1 MSQSEP
7 KSLWTRRRFLAT
19 SVVAGATVQ
28 AFDLSLFSEGTTAG
42 PSGAGNASDSRE
54 SGAAGVSDWFD
65 RPMRFANLTF
75 VEEDPGRCDP
85 KRWLDYFARI
95 HADAATLSAGG
106 YMAYYPTRIPLHH
119 RSVHLGDQDLF
130 GTMYHGCRRQGMQ
143 VIARIDPHACR
154 QEVAEAHPDWISTDA
169 AGKPRRHLAMDS
181 LWITCA
187 LGPYNFEFMRDV
199 IREIVTLYPV
209 DAVFSNRWNGI
220 GRCHCPH
227 CRANFRKAT
236 GMEIPLTEDSKEPA
250 QEAFLAWQQER
261 LFALWRLW
269 DDTVRAANPRARFIP
284 NMGGGIW
291 QFLDLRE
298 VGRRADILFA
308 DRQGRTAGATGGVG
322 LTAPWAIGRAGKEFR
337 AVMGSKPVA
346 AGYSVGVE
354 EPYRWKDSV
363 QSEAEQRV
371 WMADGIAHGLRLSF
385 GKTGATVYDDRWM
398 DFTAELFGWH
408 HRNERYLRNEES
420 LAQVAMVYAQRSA
433 TVYGRQK
440 EGSADPTQRHYH
452 NFIDYPYRNEDH
464 SSGLYQAMIEARIP
478 FDMVCDRML
487 DPEHIDRYKLLLL
500 PNISVLSDLQCEQL
514 RAYVARGGSLL
525 ATYETSLYDEKGRR
539 KDFGLRELFGAS
551 FRGWRPGPT
560 LNSYLNIHRKARFG
574 EALAAG
580 LGRAERVVG
589 GVWYLDVETIQ
600 DPLTSVDARQQQA
613 ADAAPLTLI
622 PPYPHLP
629 MEELYPRTRYTN
641 IPQVLMR
648 EVGKGRV
655 VYFPWDIDR
664 LFWEALLED
673 HGILLG
679 NAARWALAGA
689 AEVTVEGPGIVDVA
703 AWRQKGSMTV
713 HLVNLT
719 NPYMMKGPFRELLPL
734 GAQKVRIPLSFLS
747 GAPQAVRLLVSGAV
761 FEPRIVDGA
770 VEVVVPSITDRE
782 VVAVDLHP

>member
-1 MSQSEP
+1 MPHSKLTSF
-7 KSLWTRRRFLAT
+7 WTRRRFLA
-19 SVVAGATVQ
+19 SSALAGATVPMLDRRMIAATSLAQ
-28 AFDLSLFSEGTTAG
+28 ATGSLAGAVAARTDAASEL
-42 PSGAGNASDSRE
+42 
-54 SGAAGVSDWFD
+54 DWFD

-85 KRWLDYFARI
+85 KRWLEYFARV

-119 RSVHLGDQDLF
+119 RSVHLGEQDLF
-130 GTMYHGCRRQGMQ
+130 GTMYHGCRRLGMN

-154 QEVAEAHPDWISTDA
+154 QEVADAHPDWISTDA
-169 AGKPRRHLAMDS
+169 SGKPRRHLAMES

-227 CRANFRKAT
+227 CRENFRKAT
-236 GMEIPLTEDSKEPA
+236 GLEIPRTEAPEEPA

-308 DRQGRTAGATGGVG
+308 DRQGRTAGATGGIG

-337 AVMGSKPVA
+337 AVMGRKPVA

-398 DFTAELFGWH
+398 AFTEELFGWH
-408 HRNERYLRNEES
+408 HRNERYLRNESS
-420 LAQVAMVYAQRSA
+420 LAEVAMVYAQRSA
-433 TVYGRQK
+433 TTYGRQK
-440 EGSADPTQRHYH
+440 EGAGDPTQRHYH

-464 SSGLYQAMIEARIP
+464 SSGLYQAMVEARIP

-487 DPEHIDRYKLLLL
+487 DPEQLDRYKLLLL
-500 PNISVLSDLQCEQL
+500 PNLSVLSDRQCEQL
-514 RAYVARGGSLL
+514 RSYVARGGSLL

-539 KDFGLRELFGAS
+539 SDFGLKDLFGAR

-560 LNSYLNIHRKARFG
+560 LNSYLSLNRRARGG

-580 LGRAERVVG
+580 FGNAERVVG
-589 GVWYLDVETIQ
+589 GVWYLDVEAAQ
-600 DPLTSVDARQQQA
+600 DSGEGQERGTTAPVS
-613 ADAAPLTLI
+613 PLTLI

-629 MEELYPRTRYTN
+629 MEELYPRKKYTDV
-641 IPQVLMR
+641 PEAFLR
-648 EVGKGRV
+648 EVGRGRV
-655 VYFPWDIDR
+655 AYFPWDIDR
-664 LFWEALLED
+664 LYWEALLED
-673 HGILLG
+673 HGILLR
-679 NAARWALAGA
+679 NAVRWALGGA
-689 AEVTVEGPGIVDVA
+689 AGVTVEGPGVVDIA
-703 AWRQKGSMTV
+703 AWRQKTSVTV

-719 NPYMMKGPFRELLPL
+719 NPFMMKGPFRELLPL
-734 GAQKVRIPLSFLS
+734 GAQKVRVPLSSLQGRPHS
-747 GAPQAVRLLVSGAV
+747 IRLLVSGKRL
-761 FEPRIVDGA
+761 EPRIVDDA
-770 VEVVVPSITDRE
+770 LEVVVPTIADRE